1 MDWQYKREESQD
13 TIPEGKYRCVIQ
25 SAEMAESKKG
35 NDMIVLKLA
44 LSGQWMSVWYYIVFL
59 DDRPEITN
67 RNLTQLFDSFG
78 MDEGDLCIANWVG
91 KAGACTI
98 KHDEYDGKTTAKV
111 GYFIPKAKQVDLP
124 PWEGDKPQLQGG
136 FQDVGQDDIPF

>member
-1 MDWQYKREESQD
+1 MDWQYKREESQN
-13 TIPEGKYRCVIQ
+13 TIPEGRYRCVIE
-25 SAEMAESKKG
+25 SAEMAESKRG

-44 LSGQWMSVWYYIVFL
+44 LSGQWMSVWYYLVFL

-98 KHDEYDGKTTAKV
+98 KHDEEGRAKV
-111 GYFIPKAKQVDLP
+111 GYFIKKSRQDDLP
-124 PWEGDKPQLQGG
+124 PWEGDAPQLKGG
-136 FQDVGQDDIPF
+136 FEDVGQDDIPF